1 MYTLMNFLSCQ
12 CKLNEQTSGR
22 EIQQFTVG
30 ENNIG
35 SPKMQNDC
43 VDVKLLLP
51 HNLLCLIFG
60 ISSLHLF

>member
-1 MYTLMNFLSCQ
+1 MNFLSCQ

-35 SPKMQNDC
+35 SPKMQND
-43 VDVKLLLP
+43 
-51 HNLLCLIFG
+51 FG
-60 ISSLHLF
+60 DICM